1 MSPSEANSNNEPVLA
16 LPPLRE
22 VIDKHGLFTRKA
34 LGQHFL
40 LDLNLTRRIARAAGT
55 LQGFTVVE
63 VGPGPGGLTRALL
76 IEGAEHLVAIEKDSR
91 CMEALAPLV
100 AASEGRF
107 TLLEADALKMDV
119 TTLSKGRPI
128 KIVAN
133 LPYNVGTPML
143 IDWLGHGTAIER
155 MTLMFQKEVV
165 ERIIAAPDTDD
176 YGRLAVMCQWL
187 CDVRKEFDVA
197 AQAFFP
203 PPKVTS
209 AVVSLSPKKSG
220 VERTLF
226 PVMEHVCMKLF
237 GQRRK
242 MLRSSLKQVTAKPEA
257 ILEQCGIDGTLRP
270 ENLTVDQ
277 FVAIARLC
285 A

>member
-1 MSPSEANSNNEPVLA
+1 MSPAAANPADDPVLA

-55 LQGFTVVE
+55 FKGYSVIE

-76 IEGAEHLVAIEKDSR
+76 IEGADNLTAIEKDPR
-91 CMEALAPLV
+91 CMEALEPLV
-100 AASEGRF
+100 EASHGRF
-107 TLLEADALKMDV
+107 TLLEADALKMDI
-119 TTLSKGRPI
+119 TTLAKGKPI

-143 IDWLGHGTAIER
+143 INWLEHGTAIER

-165 ERIIAAPDTDD
+165 DRIAAVPDTGD

-187 CDVRKEFDVA
+187 CDVRKEFDVS

-220 VERTLF
+220 VDYALF
-226 PVMEHVCMKLF
+226 PAMEHVCMKLF

-242 MLRSSLKQVTAKPEA
+242 MLRSSLKQVTSNPEA
-257 ILEQCGIDGTLRP
+257 VLAKCGIDGTLRP
-270 ENLTVDQ
+270 ENLTVNQ
-277 FVAIARLC
+277 FVDIARLC